1 MLATISQRLK
11 HYMPSAVDSEE
22 ENASTKAAV
31 MLLLHGDPLNPHI
44 ILTQRAKH
52 LNHHAGE
59 VAFPGG
65 MREPCDQNLLATALR
80 ETEEEI
86 GLTSVK
92 IELLGMLPSDSPRL
106 SMLRV
111 APFMGWVE
119 SPYHLQ
125 SDPSEIATVFN
136 FPLNFLLDIGS
147 YKYFELSERKIQLP
161 YVMYGEYKIWG
172 FTLKVMVDMLN
183 FVLDAQINLRY
194 PTEQQLQQLRAEQ

>member
-11 HYMPSAVDSEE
+11 HYTPSAIDSEL
-22 ENASTKAAV
+22 ENACTKAAV
-31 MLLLHGDPLNPHI
+31 MLLLHGDPLDPHI
-44 ILTQRAKH
+44 ILTERAKH

-65 MREPCDQNLLATALR
+65 MKESCDQNLLATALR

-86 GLTSVK
+86 GLTSDK

-111 APFMGWVE
+111 APFMGWVA

-125 SDPSEIATVFN
+125 SDPSEIAAVFN
-136 FPLNFLLDIGS
+136 FPLKLLLDTDG

-161 YVMYGEYKIWG
+161 YVMYGDYKIWG
-172 FTLKVMVDMLN
+172 FTLKVMVE
-183 FVLDAQINLRY
+183 IG
-194 PTEQQLQQLRAEQ
+194 RAHV

>member
-11 HYMPSAVDSEE
+11 HYTPSAIDSEL
-22 ENASTKAAV
+22 ENACTKAAV
-31 MLLLHGDPLNPHI
+31 MLLLHGDPLDPHI
-44 ILTQRAKH
+44 ILTERAKH

-65 MREPCDQNLLATALR
+65 MKESCDQNLLATALR

-86 GLTSVK
+86 GLTSDK

-111 APFMGWVE
+111 APFMGWVA

-125 SDPSEIATVFN
+125 SDPSEIAVVFN
-136 FPLNFLLDIGS
+136 FPLKLLLDTDG

-161 YVMYGEYKIWG
+161 YVMYDDYKIWG

-194 PTEQQLQQLRAEQ
+194 PTQQQLQQLRAEK

>member
-11 HYMPSAVDSEE
+11 HYMPSADDSEE
-22 ENASTKAAV
+22 KNASSKAAV

-44 ILTQRAKH
+44 ILTERAKH

-65 MREPCDQNLLATALR
+65 MKEPCDHNLLATALR

-86 GLTSVK
+86 GLTSDK
-92 IELLGMLPSDSPRL
+92 IELLGMLPSESPRL

-111 APFMGWVE
+111 APFMGWVK

-125 SDPSEIATVFN
+125 SDPSEISAVFN
-136 FPLNFLLDIGS
+136 FPLKLLLNTEG
-147 YKYFELSERKIQLP
+147 YEYFELSESKIQLP
-161 YVMYGEYKIWG
+161 CVIYGEYKIWG

-194 PTEQQLQQLRAEQ
+194 PTEYQLQQLKAEH

>member
-11 HYMPSAVDSEE
+11 HYMPSTVDSEE
-22 ENASTKAAV
+22 KNASSKAAV
-31 MLLLHGDPLNPHI
+31 MLLLHGDPLNAHI
-44 ILTQRAKH
+44 ILTERAKH
-52 LNHHAGE
+52 LSHHAGE

-65 MREPCDQNLLATALR
+65 MKEPCDQNLLATALR

-86 GLTSVK
+86 GLTSDK
-92 IELLGMLPSDSPRL
+92 IELLCILPSDSPRL

-111 APFMGWVE
+111 APFMGWVA
-119 SPYHLQ
+119 SPYDLQ
-125 SDPSEIATVFN
+125 PDPSEIATVFN
-136 FPLNFLLDIGS
+136 FPLNLLLDTGS
-147 YKYFELSERKIQLP
+147 YKYFQLSERKIQLP

-194 PTEQQLQQLRAEQ
+194 PTEQQIQQLRAEQ